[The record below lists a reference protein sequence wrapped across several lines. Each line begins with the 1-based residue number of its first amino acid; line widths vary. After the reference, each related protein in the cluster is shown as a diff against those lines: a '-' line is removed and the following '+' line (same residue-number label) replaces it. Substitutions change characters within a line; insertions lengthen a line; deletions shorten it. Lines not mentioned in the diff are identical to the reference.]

1 MTAKENILRV
11 YRGEMPEW
19 LPKYGGL
26 GGVSKG
32 AASQVFPVGMPKMVK
47 GEDGMLY
54 DAYGVPHEISQEAGG
69 AAMPSAKWHI
79 LEDITKWRDVIKNP
93 DINQFDFERLAKE
106 ATANWDRENIAYGF
120 STLSN
125 WVQGL
130 ISFMG
135 FEEALIAFYE
145 EPEEVHAM
153 FDYLGSFHEEIFK
166 RAIPYFK
173 PDYFMHVEDTA
184 SAQNPFISPEMYKEF
199 LFPYYKRF
207 NDIGLNAGL
216 PCVHHNCGRCEDY
229 IPMWMELGI
238 GAWEPAEVK
247 NDLVGIKAKYGRKLA
262 IAGGWD
268 PNAPCM
274 LPGASEELVRESVR
288 KYIDTFAPE
297 GGFVFAATGRTLNHW
312 EGEDERDAWILD
324 EYENYGKNYYNK

>member
-1 MTAKENILRV
+1 MTEKENILRV
-11 YRGEMPEW
+11 YRGEMPAW

-26 GGVSKG
+26 GGVSSG
-32 AASQVFPVGMPKMVK
+32 AASEVCGVSFMFSQK
-47 GEDGMLY
+47 GEDGIERDM
-54 DAYGVPHEISQEAGG
+54 YGVPYDASEAAGG
-69 AAMPSAKWHI
+69 ASMPSATVRI
-79 LEDITKWRDVIKNP
+79 LDDITKWRDVIKNP
-93 DINQFDFERLAKE
+93 DISNIDWEKLAAKD
-106 ATANWDRENIAYGF
+106 TAHLDRENKAAGL
-120 STLSN
+120 TLYSN
-125 WVQGL
+125 WFQGL

-145 EPEEVHAM
+145 EPEEVHALL
-153 FDYLGSFHEEIFK
+153 DYLGGFLDEILK
-166 RAIPYFK
+166 KAIPAYK
-173 PDYFMHVEDTA
+173 PDYFMLIEDTA

-229 IPMWMELGI
+229 IPMWMDMGI
-238 GAWEPAEVK
+238 SSWEPAEVR

-268 PNAPCM
+268 ATAPCM
-274 LPGASEELVRESVR
+274 MPGASEELVRESVR

-297 GGFVFAATGRTLNHW
+297 GGFIFSATGRTLDHF
-312 EGEDERDAWILD
+312 EGEDQRDAWILD
-324 EYENYGKNYYNK
+324 EYENYGRNYYNK

>member
-1 MTAKENILRV
+1 MTEKENIMRV
-11 YRGEMPEW
+11 YRGEMPAW

-26 GGVSKG
+26 GGVTTG
-32 AASQVFPVGMPKMVK
+32 FASQVFPVGMTPRTM
-47 GEDGMLY
+47 GEDGLMY
-54 DAYGVPHEISQEAGG
+54 DSYGVAYEATEEAGG
-69 AAMPSAKWHI
+69 ASMPSAKFHL

-106 ATANWDRENIAYGF
+106 ATSKWDRENIAYGF
-120 STLSN
+120 STHSN
-125 WVQGL
+125 WFQG
-130 ISFMG
+130 IIAFMG

-145 EPEEVHAM
+145 EPEEVHAL
-153 FDYLGSFHEEIFK
+153 FDYLGSYHEEIFR

-184 SAQNPFISPEMYKEF
+184 SAQNPFISPEMYREF

-238 GAWEPAEVK
+238 SAWEPAEVR